1 MKEIEKVVKM
11 ITETEEY
18 ARGVLYPLA
27 TKRVETDLD
36 DRVKAYDLKFGR
48 ALRKIIGLES
58 KED

>member
-1 MKEIEKVVKM
+1 M